1 MDLKK
6 TAMKGEIKKLYDEL
20 QEDLE
25 FYEELGEPPANRLSG
40 ALVSIRARM
49 IQLKVLVMTEGFRSL
64 EAEIAFFKKEKPL
77 FVAEQV
83 YLTEYTVILLGRPM
97 SGSGLVEAYYL
108 EELKRI
114 QTFINRFGFLY
125 QCYKMEAMDLDS
137 VLFLRDAGPSGML
150 LPETPDADPA
160 FSTNGDFLWAK
171 FIAYERLQSWLEEQ
185 LALFHGQYRETAG
198 PDRPAQAM
206 MPPVGLKWT
215 GETIN
220 LVEVAYGIWL
230 TGQLNNGQVSIT
242 EIVEF
247 LEKAFRVRIGKPHR
261 RWQGIA
267 NRKRL
272 GYTRFL
278 DECKEAIEKRVEEE
292 MGK

>member
-1 MDLKK
+1 MN
-6 TAMKGEIKKLYDEL
+6 EQVKKLYQEL
-20 QEDLE
+20 QQDLS
-25 FYEELGEPPANRLSG
+25 FYEELGAPPANRLSG
-40 ALVSIRARM
+40 ALVSIRAMM
-49 IQLKVLVMTEGFRSL
+49 IRLKVLVMTEGFPGP
-64 EAEIAFFKKEKPL
+64 EAEIAFFKHEKPL

-83 YLTEYTVILLGRPM
+83 YLTEYTVMMLGKPM
-97 SGSGLVEAYYL
+97 SGSGLVEAYYID
-108 EELKRI
+108 ELKRV

-125 QCYKMEAMDLDS
+125 QCYKMDAKDLDS

-171 FIAYERLQSWLEEQ
+171 FIAYERLQAWLEEQ
-185 LALFHGQYRETAG
+185 LALIHGVSNAPLT
-198 PDRPAQAM
+198 PHRPAQPAI
-206 MPPVGLKWT
+206 PPVGLKWT
-215 GETIN
+215 GESIN
-220 LVEVAYGIWL
+220 LVEIAYGIWL

-247 LEKAFRVRIGKPHR
+247 LEAAFRVRIGKPHR

-272 GYTRFL
+272 GYTRYL
-278 DECKEAIEKRVEEE
+278 DECKRAIEKRVEEE
-292 MGK
+292 MLK

>member
-1 MDLKK
+1 
-6 TAMKGEIKKLYDEL
+6 MKGEVKKLYDEL
-20 QEDLE
+20 REDLA
-25 FYEELGEPPANRLSG
+25 FYEELGEPPADRLSG

-49 IQLKVLVMTEGFRSL
+49 IQLRVLVMTGGFGSP

-77 FVAEQV
+77 FVAEQL
-83 YLTEYTVILLGRPM
+83 YLTEYTVIVLGRPM
-97 SGSGLVEAYYL
+97 SGSGLVEAYYID
-108 EELKRI
+108 ELKRI

-125 QCYKMEAMDLDS
+125 QCYKMEAKDLDS
-137 VLFLRDAGPSGML
+137 VLFLRGAGPSGML
-150 LPETPDADPA
+150 LPETPDADPQ

-171 FIAYERLQSWLEEQ
+171 FIAYERLQAWLEEQ
-185 LALFHGQYRETAG
+185 LKHMRGCGEA
-198 PDRPAQAM
+198 PA
-206 MPPVGLKWT
+206 PPPLVPASGLKWT

-220 LVEVAYGIWL
+220 LVELAYGIWL
-230 TGQLNNGQVSIT
+230 TGQVNNGQVSIT

-247 LEKAFRVRIGKPHR
+247 LEFSFRVRIGKPHR

-278 DECKEAIEKRVEEE
+278 DECKGAIERRVEEE
-292 MGK
+292 WGK